1 MENLYTNTNTMLTIC
16 KNNLNKV
23 EQLNFL
29 LKMKFNSIEEPN
41 NTKSNLS
48 LYKKKKTN
56 QKHTNYN
63 TDYTKSKT
71 KLSYSFPRSLLPVRE
86 LTNHRPLF

>member
-48 LYKKKKTN
+48 LYKKKKQT
-56 QKHTNYN
+56 KN
-63 TDYTKSKT
+63 TQIIIPTIQNRKRNSVT
-71 KLSYSFPRSLLPVRE
+71 LSRAPFCR
-86 LTNHRPLF
+86 